1 MNVYV
6 NLKKQYKTKHICKQ
20 KNSENKFK
28 KREEYLL
35 ATSGVRSGKKTYD
48 ISGWC

>member
-35 ATSGVRSGKKTYD
+35 ATLGVRSGKKTYD